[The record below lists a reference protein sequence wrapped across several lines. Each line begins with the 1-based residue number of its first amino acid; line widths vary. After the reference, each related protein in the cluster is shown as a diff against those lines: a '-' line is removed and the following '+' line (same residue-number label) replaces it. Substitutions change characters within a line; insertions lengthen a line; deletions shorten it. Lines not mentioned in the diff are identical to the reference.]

1 MKITA
6 LAVPIALLISIS
18 AHAQKP
24 STAPSRQ
31 PLVLTGA
38 IPLPN
43 VHGRIDHFS
52 FDPQGRLFVSAL
64 GNNTEEVIDLVAGTV
79 GHIISGIPR
88 PQGVAYAAD
97 TNEIFVGS
105 DEGKLNIYNGTSYN
119 LITSIDFGDD
129 VDNLCYD
136 PATKRLYVGYG
147 DGVIAI
153 VDGTTN
159 KRFEQEF
166 KVGAHP
172 ESFQLE
178 KAGPNIYVNVP
189 DRKEVAVVN
198 RNTGAI
204 TRWPLR
210 LEGNFPMALD
220 EADHRLFI
228 ATRQPPRFVVLDA
241 NSGHVIATF
250 PCGQDSDDM
259 YYDPSRKRVYVV
271 AGEGNIS
278 VFQQSDPDHYSLL
291 AKVPSAVGA
300 RTAGYF
306 GKGPKGFE
314 RFYVAVPARADRG
327 AEVLVYT
334 VQD

>member
-1 MKITA
+1 MKVLSVLFA
-6 LAVPIALLISIS
+6 IATI
-18 AHAQKP
+18 AGATFAQTP
-24 STAPSRQ
+24 ASSSQ

-64 GNNTEEVIDLVAGTV
+64 GNNTEEVIDLAAGTV
-79 GHIISGIPR
+79 GHVISGIPR

-97 TNEIFVGS
+97 ANEIFVGS
-105 DEGKLNIYNGTSYN
+105 DEGKLNIYDTSYN
-119 LITSIDFGDD
+119 LIMSIDFGDD
-129 VDNLCYD
+129 VDNLRYD

-147 DGVIAI
+147 DGAIAI

-159 KRFEQEF
+159 KRLQQEF

-189 DRKEVAVVN
+189 DRKEVAVIN

-204 TRWPLR
+204 TRWPLK

-228 ATRQPPRFVVLDA
+228 ATRQPPRFVVLDT
-241 NSGHVIATF
+241 NSGHVTATV

-259 YYDPSRKRVYVV
+259 YYDPGRKRVYVV

-291 AKVPSAVGA
+291 AQVPSAIGA

-327 AEVLVYT
+327 AELLVYT